1 MNSPQQQSS
10 ATSESTPQS
19 TPQPLP
25 SLRET
30 LPVWLKIG
38 LLSFGGPA
46 GQIALMHRLL
56 VEERR
61 WVSEPQF
68 LHALNFCMLL
78 PGPEA
83 QQLATYVGWLMHGTR
98 GGFIAGTLFVLPGA
112 IVILALS
119 VLYAFFQG
127 VPLLEA
133 VFLGIKA
140 AVLIIVIEAVIRI
153 GRKVLKNMAMVL
165 IAVAAFIGIFAFA
178 LPFPLIVLSAAIIG
192 FVGARTSRGNFD
204 INGAAKEQLQAPS
217 APPSLLRSATVLLCG
232 LSLWALPVLVAFVVL
247 GADHVFVAEGL
258 FFSKLATVT
267 FGGAYAVLA
276 YMAQEAVVLHGWLSA
291 GEMIDGLGLAEST
304 PGPLIMV
311 TQFVGFL
318 GALRNPG
325 PFEPLTAAVLGS
337 ALTVWA
343 TFVPCFLWIFLGA
356 PYVERLRG
364 NVQLSGALSAIT
376 AAVVGVILNL
386 ALWFG
391 MHVLFREVTTVNA
404 WLIHIAVPTLSSL
417 VPIAAILAAVAA
429 LALLRF
435 KLGVIKTLALCAT
448 LSCLLSWLM

>member
-1 MNSPQQQSS
+1 MR
-10 ATSESTPQS
+10 ATNIRSDSMPASDLPTQA
-19 TPQPLP
+19 LP
-25 SLRET
+25 SLAEA

-61 WVSEPQF
+61 WVSEAQF

-83 QQLATYVGWLMHGTR
+83 QQLATYVGWLLHGTR
-98 GGFIAGTLFVLPGA
+98 GGLIAGTLFVLPGA

-119 VLYAFFQG
+119 VLYALYNG
-127 VPLLEA
+127 APLLA
-133 VFLGIKA
+133 AIFLGIKA
-140 AVLIIVIEAVIRI
+140 AVLIIVIEAVMRI
-153 GRKVLKNMAMVL
+153 GRKVLKNKAMVL
-165 IAVAAFIGIFAFA
+165 IAAAAFIGIFAFA
-178 LPFPLIVLSAAIIG
+178 LPFPLIVLSAALIG
-192 FVGARTSRGNFD
+192 FVGARISPENFG
-204 INGAAKEQLQAPS
+204 IIGAANEPARALTA
-217 APPSLLRSATVLLCG
+217 APSLLRSAVVLLSG
-232 LSLWALPVLVAFVVL
+232 LVLWALPIVLAALAL
-247 GADHVFVAEGL
+247 GADHVFVTEGL

-276 YMAQEAVVLHGWLSA
+276 YMAQQAVVLHGWLSA

-304 PGPLIMV
+304 PGPLILV

-318 GALRNPG
+318 AALRNPG
-325 PFEPLTAAVLGS
+325 PLQPMTAAVLGS
-337 ALTVWA
+337 ALTVWV

-391 MHVLFREVTTVNA
+391 MHVLFGEVTSIDASIV
-404 WLIHIAVPTLSSL
+404 HIAVPSWSSL
-417 VPIAAILAAVAA
+417 VPTAAILLVTAA

-435 KLGVIKTLALCAT
+435 KLSVIKTLLLCAA
-448 LSCLLSWLM
+448 LSYGLSLVM

>member
-1 MNSPQQQSS
+1 VAEGPG
-10 ATSESTPQS
+10 ATPAHPPTPAEAF
-19 TPQPLP
+19 
-25 SLRET
+25 R
-30 LPVWLKIG
+30 VWLKIG

-46 GQIALMHRLL
+46 GQIALMHRVL
-56 VEERR
+56 VEEKR

-83 QQLATYVGWLMHGTR
+83 QQLATYVGWLLHGTR
-98 GGFIAGTLFVLPGA
+98 GGLVAGTLFVLPGA
-112 IVILALS
+112 VVILALS
-119 VLYAFFQG
+119 LLYASFQG
-127 VPLLEA
+127 VALLAA

-140 AVLIIVIEAVIRI
+140 AVLMIVIEAVMRI
-153 GRKVLKNMAMVL
+153 GRKVLKNATMVT
-165 IAVAAFIGIFAFA
+165 IAAAAFVGIFALA
-178 LPFPLIVLSAAIIG
+178 LPFPLIVLSAAVAG
-192 FVGARTSRGNFD
+192 FIGARIAPARFVIIAAADSDTVSR
-204 INGAAKEQLQAPS
+204 ATR
-217 APPSLLRSATVLLCG
+217 PSLLRTAKVLVTG
-232 LSLWALPVLVAFVVL
+232 IVSWSLPVVAAALVL
-247 GADHVFVAEGL
+247 GPGHVFVAEGL

-276 YMAQEAVVLHGWLSA
+276 YMAQEAVAFHGWLSA

-311 TQFVGFL
+311 TQFVGFM

-325 PFEPLTAAVLGS
+325 PLEPVTAAVLGS
-337 ALTVWA
+337 ALTVWV

-364 NVQLSGALSAIT
+364 NVRLSGALSAIT

-391 MHVLFREVTTVNA
+391 MHVLFTEVGTVA
-404 WLIHIAVPTLSSL
+404 GAGVQLAVPTLSSVDPL
-417 VPIAAILAAVAA
+417 AVALAAVAA
-429 LALLRF
+429 GMLLWRRA
-435 KLGVIKTLALCAT
+435 GVIRTLAVCAA
-448 LSCLLSWLM
+448 LACVASAVA

>member
-1 MNSPQQQSS
+1 VNAVDKQS
-10 ATSESTPQS
+10 APLAKSESTTQAR
-19 TPQPLP
+19 P
-25 SLRET
+25 SLAEAF
-30 LPVWLKIG
+30 PVWLKIG

-98 GGFIAGTLFVLPGA
+98 GGLIAGTLFVLPGA
-112 IVILALS
+112 MVILALS
-119 VLYAFFQG
+119 VLYALFNG
-127 VPLLEA
+127 VPLLA
-133 VFLGIKA
+133 AIFLGIKA
-140 AVLIIVIEAVIRI
+140 AVLVIVIEAVMRI

-165 IAVAAFIGIFAFA
+165 ITVAAFIGIFAFA
-178 LPFPLIVLSAAIIG
+178 LPFPIIVLSAAAIG
-192 FVGARTSRGNFD
+192 FVGARLSLENFG
-204 INGAAKEQLQAPS
+204 IIGAADEQSNVPS
-217 APPSLLRSATVLLCG
+217 ASPSLLRSTAVLFGG
-232 LSLWALPVLVAFVVL
+232 LVLWSLPILLAAFVL
-247 GADHVFVAEGL
+247 GSDHVFVTEGL

-325 PFEPLTAAVLGS
+325 SLEPMTAAVLGS
-337 ALTVWA
+337 ALTVWV

-391 MHVLFREVTTVNA
+391 MHVLFNEVTTFDASIV
-404 WLIHIAVPTLSSL
+404 HIAVPTWSSV
-417 VPIAAILAAVAA
+417 VPVAAILVITAA

-435 KLGVIKTLALCAT
+435 KLSVIKTLTLCAA
-448 LSCLLSWLM
+448 LSYALSLVM

>member
-1 MNSPQQQSS
+1 MS
-10 ATSESTPQS
+10 ATNLPSDSTPA
-19 TPQPLP
+19 PDRAAPVLP
-25 SLRET
+25 SLAEA

-83 QQLATYVGWLMHGTR
+83 QQLATYIGWLMHGTR
-98 GGFIAGTLFVLPGA
+98 GGLIAGTLFVLPGA

-119 VLYAFFQG
+119 VLYALYSG
-127 VPLLEA
+127 APLLA
-133 VFLGIKA
+133 AIFLGIKA
-140 AVLIIVIEAVIRI
+140 AVLIIVIEAVMRI

-165 IAVAAFIGIFAFA
+165 IAIAAFIGIFAFA
-178 LPFPLIVLSAAIIG
+178 LPFPVIVLSAAAIG
-192 FVGARTSRGNFD
+192 FIGARISRTNFG
-204 INGAAKEQLQAPS
+204 IISAADESTRALA
-217 APPSLLRSATVLLCG
+217 APPSLRRSAAVLLGG
-232 LSLWALPVLVAFVVL
+232 LALWALPILLAALVL
-247 GADHVFVAEGL
+247 GTDHVFVAEGL

-276 YMAQEAVVLHGWLSA
+276 YMAQEAVVLHGWLST

-325 PFEPLTAAVLGS
+325 TLEPMTAAVLGS
-337 ALTVWA
+337 ALTVWV

-386 ALWFG
+386 SLWFG
-391 MHVLFREVTTVNA
+391 MHVLFSEVTTIDASIV
-404 WLIHIAVPTLSSL
+404 HIAVPSWSSL
-417 VPIAAILAAVAA
+417 VPIAAILVVFAA

-435 KLGVIKTLALCAT
+435 KLSVIKTLVLCAA
-448 LSCLLSWLM
+448 LSYALSLVM